1 MPVQQQV
8 IEFNPRHR
16 AAVLNGSKTVT
27 VRWNEAITVGAAWL
41 AFDPAGR
48 EVLDGVVLNIE
59 RFPLNK
65 LTAAAVRAPEN
76 TDMAEYVRQLRE
88 NYYPSMPADALL
100 DVVQF
105 RIQGPQHR

>member
-1 MPVQQQV
+1 M
-8 IEFNPRHR
+8 
-16 AAVLNGSKTVT
+16 LNGTKTLT

-48 EVLDGVVLNIE
+48 EMLDGVVLKIQ

-88 NYYPSMPADALL
+88 NYYPSMPTDALL
-100 DVVQF
+100 DVVHF

>member
-41 AFDPAGR
+41 TFDPAGR
-48 EVLDGVVLNIE
+48 EVLDGVVLKIQ

-88 NYYPSMPADALL
+88 NYYPSMPTDALL
-100 DVVQF
+100 DVVHF

>member
-8 IEFNPRHR
+8 IEFHPRHR
-16 AAVLNGSKTVT
+16 AAVLNGTKTLT

-48 EVLDGVVLNIE
+48 EMLDGVVLKIQ

-65 LTAAAVRAPEN
+65 LTAAAVRAPEI
-76 TDMAEYVRQLRE
+76 TDMAEYVR
-88 NYYPSMPADALL
+88 
-100 DVVQF
+100 
-105 RIQGPQHR
+105 

>member
-8 IEFNPRHR
+8 IEFHPRHR
-16 AAVLNGSKTVT
+16 AAVLNGTKTLT

-48 EVLDGVVLNIE
+48 EMLDGVVLKIQ

-76 TDMAEYVRQLRE
+76 TDMVEYVRQLRE
-88 NYYPSMPADALL
+88 NYYPSMPTDALL
-100 DVVQF
+100 DVVHF